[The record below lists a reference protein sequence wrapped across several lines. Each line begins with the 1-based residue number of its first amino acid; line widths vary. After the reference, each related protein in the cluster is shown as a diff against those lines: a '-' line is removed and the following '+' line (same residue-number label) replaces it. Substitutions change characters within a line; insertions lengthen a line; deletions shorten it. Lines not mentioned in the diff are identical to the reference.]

1 MANPDQVS
9 DKAIILK
16 MEALLIFAIIKK
28 LKKNA
33 IVWSKKGN
41 RRVLCV
47 FLMCTGKVPKEWKRP
62 NDSPRVIWTR
72 LVGMYLT
79 QCCILLNDCRAIAV
93 SWPEHIDV
101 LDCMHLP
108 HKIALEIFA
117 CALYCGTLQR
127 LIATIEGKRTSGT
140 LDDCCYTVEWWWMN
154 IISWSKKPCIDRMT
168 SAVGSLTLAKRT
180 GRKR

>member
-1 MANPDQVS
+1 MFFCHFYSKLHSLNMYCTCGESRPSFWQGNYFKNGS
-9 DKAIILK
+9 PTY
-16 MEALLIFAIIKK
+16 FCYHKK
-28 LKKNA
+28 IEKNA

-72 LVGMYLT
+72 LVGKYLT

-108 HKIALEIFA
+108 HKIALERFA
-117 CALYCGTLQR
+117 CALYLLVLFNVWLLPLREREQ
-127 LIATIEGKRTSGT
+127 AEH
-140 LDDCCYTVEWWWMN
+140 
-154 IISWSKKPCIDRMT
+154 
-168 SAVGSLTLAKRT
+168 
-180 GRKR
+180 